1 MITIVYLV
9 IVNVVYKCKHSII
22 YICNMNLIDVKT
34 IADWYSKNFEKNLK
48 GRRILFI
55 DIAPLLQNLSL
66 KFKKEILGYSENN
79 IPIYKISMGSGKI
92 KILIWS
98 QMHGNESTGTKALFD
113 LFNFFEKAGSELSF
127 ITETI
132 LANCTIQF
140 IPLLNPDG
148 AIKFTRENAK
158 NIDLNRDAV
167 EQKAVESRLLRSV
180 LDTFNPK
187 FCFNLHDQR
196 SIFNVEGTKN
206 PATISFL
213 APSEDIEQTVS
224 EGRKETMSVIVAMN
238 KLLQQVIP
246 NQVGRYTDEF
256 YPTATGDNFQKLGHN
271 TILIEAGHFKD
282 DYQREITRKYN
293 FYALLKGLYFIAA
306 ENKYNNY
313 EPYYNI
319 PNNDDKF
326 LDIIYKNIKIT
337 EKNKF
342 RIVDLG
348 IQLKFKVINS
358 ELMMYKHI
366 EKEGDLSDYYSY
378 NHINAENLDISE
390 LELSNS

>member
-1 MITIVYLV
+1 MIDLKTLEFLYLE
-9 IVNVVYKCKHSII
+9 
-22 YICNMNLIDVKT
+22 
-34 IADWYSKNFEKNLK
+34 NFEKNLK
-48 GRRILFI
+48 GRRILYE
-55 DIAPLLQNLSL
+55 DIAPLLQKLSS
-66 KFKKEILGYSENN
+66 KFKREILGYSANN
-79 IPIYKISMGSGKI
+79 IPIYKISIGTGKM

-113 LFNFFEKAGSELSF
+113 FFNFFEKNN
-127 ITETI
+127 TEISNVIKTI
-132 LANCTIQF
+132 LTNCTIQF
-140 IPLLNPDG
+140 IPMLNPDG
-148 AIKFTRENAK
+148 AIKFTRENAQ

-167 EQKAVESRLLRSV
+167 DRKAVESRLLRSV
-180 LDTFNPK
+180 LDDFNPK

-213 APSEDIEQTVS
+213 APSEDLERTVTK
-224 EGRKETMSVIVAMN
+224 GRKETMSVIVAMN
-238 KLLQQVIP
+238 NLLQEAIP

-271 TILIEAGHFKD
+271 TILIESGHFKD

-293 FYALLKGLYFIAA
+293 FYALLQGIYFISI
-306 ENKYNNY
+306 EKNFQNY
-313 EPYYNI
+313 KPYYDI
-319 PNNDDKF
+319 PNNDTKF

-337 EKNKF
+337 KNTG
-342 RIVDLG
+342 IQIADIG
-348 IQLKFKVINS
+348 IQLKFKVIANK
-358 ELMMYKHI
+358 LVMYKHL

-378 NHINAENLDISE
+378 NYINAENLDIKE

>member
-1 MITIVYLV
+1 
-9 IVNVVYKCKHSII
+9 
-22 YICNMNLIDVKT
+22 MNFIDLKT
-34 IADWYSKNFEKNLK
+34 LELLYQENFEKNLK
-48 GRRILFI
+48 GRRIIFE
-55 DIAPLLQNLSL
+55 DIKPLLQKLSS
-66 KFKKEILGYSENN
+66 KFDKEILGHSGNN
-79 IPIYKISMGSGKI
+79 IPIYKISIGTGKI

-113 LFNFFEKAGSELSF
+113 LFNFFENDNAELSE
-127 ITETI
+127 IINSI
-132 LANCTIQF
+132 LTNCTIQF

-148 AIKFTRENAK
+148 AIKFTRENAN

-167 EQKAVESRLLRSV
+167 SRKAVESKLLREV

-213 APSEDIEQTVS
+213 APSEDIERTVTN
-224 EGRKETMSVIVAMN
+224 GRKETMSVIVAMN
-238 KLLQQVIP
+238 TLLQQVIP
-246 NQVGRYTDEF
+246 NQIGRYTDEF

-282 DYQREITRKYN
+282 DYERDITRKYN
-293 FYALLKGLYFIAA
+293 FYALLQGIYFIATA
-306 ENKYNNY
+306 KDYSNY
-313 EPYYNI
+313 KPYYEI
-319 PNNDDKF
+319 PNNDTKF

-337 EKNKF
+337 ENN
-342 RIVDLG
+342 RNEITDIG
-348 IQLKFKVINS
+348 IQLKFRVIANK
-358 ELMMYKHI
+358 LVMYKHI
-366 EKEGDLSDYYSY
+366 EKVGNLSDYYSY
-378 NHINAENLDISE
+378 NYISAENLDIKE